1 VGLITLVEPVSEPV
15 SVEQMDFYLR
25 VDSTSDDPLMAGL
38 ITAARR
44 WCENFTQ
51 RRFQYTTLRLLM
63 DFFPGYV
70 DFKMSGQKISSPFV
84 SGSNAVLVGI
94 RYAILLP
101 YPAVYKIVNFQ
112 YEDENG
118 SNVTLLAATNYI
130 QDLQSQ
136 PARLMPLFGQMW
148 PVARVVSNAVTVDYV
163 SGYGG
168 NVPIVALAGNP
179 IITAAAG
186 YTFTAADV
194 GSAIS
199 FNGSST
205 VINSVDGLGNAT
217 LAAAPAAAYTGT
229 GYLGNPV
236 PSEICTAIMM
246 LAAYWNENRVPNNED
261 IPFAV
266 KSLLMPYRDL
276 RL

>member
-25 VDSTSDDPLMAGL
+25 VDSTSDDTLMAGL

-266 KSLLMPYRDL
+266 KSLLVPYRDL

>member
-15 SVEQMDFYLR
+15 SVEQLDFYLR
-25 VDSTSDDPLMAGL
+25 LDSTADDTLMASL

-44 WCENFTQ
+44 WCENYTQ
-51 RRFQYTTLRLLM
+51 RRFLFTTVRLLM

-70 DFKMSGQKISSPFV
+70 DFKMSGQRISSPFV

-101 YPAVYKIVNFQ
+101 YPTVYKMVNFQ
-112 YEDENG
+112 YQDENG
-118 SNVTLLAATNYI
+118 EPVTLLTPDDYI

-136 PARLMPLFGQMW
+136 PARLMPLFGEMW

-168 NVPIVALAGNP
+168 NVQVMVIANNP
-179 IITAAAG
+179 IITAGAG
-186 YTFTAADV
+186 YTFTSADA
-194 GSAIS
+194 GAAIS
-199 FNGSST
+199 FNGFST
-205 VINSVDGLGNAT
+205 AIDSVDNSGNAT
-217 LAAAPAAAYTGT
+217 LAAAPTAAYAGV

-236 PSEICTAIMM
+236 PPEICTAIMM